1 MRSIFSLPLI
11 VGGIL
16 LSLSACNVAIFSSH
30 EIIPTQFSNGLSQD
44 NQISN
49 SYPSSDL
56 NNIIHPYPTEGSS
69 ILPTLE
75 NGQLPPAPSDAPTPQ
90 EGKASISGTVFS
102 YTSFIV
108 IPDTTIYLTPAQGNK
123 QELFPML
130 TGPNP
135 QAGDIQGRTDSK
147 GRLFINNVPPGNYF
161 IIVWAPYSWS
171 VVVDRSKDPPSPL
184 LFSFEANRK
193 YPLGVLQ
200 VSWP

>member
-1 MRSIFSLPLI
+1 MRSTFHLLI
-11 VGGIL
+11 IGIL
-16 LSLSACNVAIFSSH
+16 LLPACNAVISSSQ

-56 NNIIHPYPTEGSS
+56 NNIIYPYPAEGSS
-69 ILPTLE
+69 LLSTLQ
-75 NGQLPPAPSDAPTPQ
+75 NGQLPHAPSDAPTPP

-102 YTSFIV
+102 FTSFIV
-108 IPDTTIYLTPAQGNK
+108 IPDTTIYLTPAQGDK

-135 QAGDIQGRTDSK
+135 QAGDIPGRTDSK
-147 GRLFINNVPPGNYF
+147 GQFFINNVPPGNYF

-171 VVVDRSKDPPSPL
+171 VVVDHVKDPPSPL
-184 LFSFEANRK
+184 LFSLEANRQ
-193 YPLGVLQ
+193 YSLGVLQ